1 VVKTYKSHNITSWK
15 DAYNTSAYNFS
26 SDPNLVLGFVLSTT
40 NIVDLKE
47 SNVNITYNQTE
58 VKTIDDWIEEE
69 VKADELNP
77 N

>member
-1 VVKTYKSHNITSWK
+1 VVKTYTSRKITSWK
-15 DAYNTSAYNFS
+15 DVYNTSAYNFS

-47 SNVNITYNQTE
+47 SYVNITYNQTE

-69 VKADELNP
+69 VKAEEPNP